1 MDKYNNLFDFEEIN
15 QFQILKGQKKKNRL
29 FEDNEKRYYVMIFLR
44 YKLAKII

>member
-1 MDKYNNLFDFEEIN
+1 MDKYYNLFEFEETN

-29 FEDNEKRYYVMIFLR
+29 FEDDEKRHYVMIFLM